1 MSNMRRKRSRR
12 HSGGSNIVSAAALIV
27 IAVLLL
33 VFVYSYISNNSIF
46 GVFSDF
52 ANRKSDTQ
60 SEAIE
65 SESESADAKDTQTG
79 LILGDDGKL
88 CFVLTEDEASDYEP
102 EQLTEL
108 DGRKMLANSWYEAD
122 GALYYFGEDG
132 YALSDY
138 NEKAMQYRFDGD
150 YKLSSIRYNDAYISD
165 EEGGSADY
173 PGVVQTKTLWAFLD
187 TQKTLG
193 DLCAIKYKKTT
204 ESFAHSLG
212 GDATPQYSSRFAIS
226 IADGYIYYAAFT
238 SGTDKLTESIANKLF
253 RMKPGAEYRELGAEN
268 IRGYKLIEGR
278 DGSTRVYYDD
288 GSGIHKATSFE
299 KDESIVVFSEDA
311 NYYVEISDGKAM
323 LMMEGGYP
331 VTMESSAFKAGNFTY
346 DLSADG
352 EIKSVATKTT
362 VQTGGYT
369 YTAENGDSFGAKK
382 ARILRSANDKTE
394 VISAEFDGSV
404 GNLHYDFASSKIVA
418 EYTDKNGSAGLITVT
433 ADGDVDMI
441 YDTEDLGSVCTL
453 YSIQDGY
460 AVVKTANSAEPYKK
474 VKIAA
479 SYPIAVGVDP
489 VDISAN
495 ESQASDT
502 ESAEAESTTSSQSGA
517 HGGSTSETAA
527 APSGT
532 GNKSSA
538 ADSMSIGIAEAPTE
552 TKIIND
558 HAVEKKGPGVS

>member
-1 MSNMRRKRSRR
+1 MST
-12 HSGGSNIVSAAALIV
+12 AALIV

-46 GVFSDF
+46 GVFSNL
-52 ANRKSDTQ
+52 AGRKDAAQT
-60 SEAIE
+60 EATE
-65 SESESADAKDTQTG
+65 SESESVDLSNNETG
-79 LILGDDGKL
+79 LILDDNGKL
-88 CFVLTEDEASDYEP
+88 KLVLTESELLEYEP
-102 EQLTEL
+102 EQLIEL
-108 DGRKMLANSWYEAD
+108 DGKTLLANSWYEED

-138 NEKAMQYRFDGD
+138 SEKAMQYRFDTD
-150 YKLSSIRYNDAYISD
+150 FKLSSIRYNDAYVAD
-165 EEGGSADY
+165 AETGSSDY

-212 GDATPQYSSRFAIS
+212 GDSIPQYSSRFAIS

-253 RMKPGAEYRELGAEN
+253 RMKPGADYREVGAED
-268 IRGYKLIEGR
+268 IRGYKLIEGQ
-278 DGSTRVYYDD
+278 DGSTYVYYDD
-288 GSGIHKATSFE
+288 GSGIHKVTSFV
-299 KDESIVVFSEDA
+299 KDESVVVFSEDA
-311 NYYVEISDGKAM
+311 NYYVEIADGKAM

-346 DLSADG
+346 ALSADG
-352 EIKSVATKTT
+352 EIQSVASKTT
-362 VQTGGYT
+362 VKTGGYT
-369 YTAENGDSFGAKK
+369 YTAENGDSFGTKK

-394 VISAEFDGSV
+394 VISAEFEGSV

-418 EYTDKNGSAGLITVT
+418 EYIDKNGSAGLITVT

-441 YDTEDLGSVCTL
+441 YDTEDLGSTCTL

-460 AVVKTANSAEPYKK
+460 AVVKTADSAEPYRK

-479 SYPIAVGVDP
+479 SYPIAVGIDP
-489 VDISAN
+489 IAVSEN
-495 ESQASDT
+495 ESQEGASEGT
-502 ESAEAESTTSSQSGA
+502 ASESTAAAQSGS
-517 HGGSTSETAA
+517 HKSSTSETAA
-527 APSGT
+527 APSSSGS
-532 GNKSSA
+532 KSSA
-538 ADSMSIGIAEAPTE
+538 AESSSTGIAEAPSE

-558 HAVEKKGPGVS
+558 NVVEKKGPGVS